1 MEIYVQVNDVQN
13 LENDNFA
20 VPGELHDVSKRE
32 ANRRRRKMK
41 MEQKMKRRKFKK
53 RKTSRQSVVLEGE
66 HCQYIDFATARSS
79 GSGCA
84 DGTKMVVKNK

>member
-1 MEIYVQVNDVQN
+1 MEIYVQVNEVQN

-20 VPGELHDVSKRE
+20 VPAELHDVSKRE
-32 ANRRRRKMK
+32 AYRRRRKMK

-79 GSGCA
+79 GSGCV